1 MQFIMAYYVYQV
13 LEPIDDIKVQVQ
25 INTVTMKQI
34 KDTLTKESVESAEL
48 NAKIDNILKVIED
61 LRQDIMKIS
70 TDGHRSKPGVTPNK
84 TTTNKGFRV
93 KTEENPTSYIM

>member
-1 MQFIMAYYVYQV
+1 MQFIMAYYTYQV

-48 NAKIDNILKVIED
+48 NTKIDNI
-61 LRQDIMKIS
+61 
-70 TDGHRSKPGVTPNK
+70 
-84 TTTNKGFRV
+84 F
-93 KTEENPTSYIM
+93 